1 MELRLLFLFLFFL
14 LFPWF
19 GVIGSNSPNII
30 AGRDIYMSICSS
42 CHGINGKA
50 SINYAPSFYYGERL
64 DKDISILVKSVRE
77 GLGRMA
83 PQEGNLKDL
92 QITDAISYAR
102 TLQKYFKKEEDEDQK
117 YEEYSVSGALV
128 DQKLLPPQS
137 RRENKTGF
145 YETNEN
151 GQSIFFNYDG
161 SIWTN

>member
-1 MELRLLFLFLFFL
+1 M
-14 LFPWF
+14 
-19 GVIGSNSPNII
+19 GSNSPNII
-30 AGRDIYMSICSS
+30 AGRDIYISICSS

-64 DKDISILVKSVRE
+64 EKDISILVKSVRE

-102 TLQKYFKKEEDEDQK
+102 TLQKYFKNEEDEDQK

-128 DQKLLPPQS
+128 DQKLLHPQS
-137 RRENKTGF
+137 KRQNKTGF
-145 YETNEN
+145 YETNKN

>member
-1 MELRLLFLFLFFL
+1 MFLFFL
-14 LFPWF
+14 LFPWL

-64 DKDISILVKSVRE
+64 EKDISILVKSVRE

-92 QITDAISYAR
+92 QITAAISYAR
-102 TLQKYFKKEEDEDQK
+102 TLQKYFKKEEDEDKK